1 MKSVIESFE
10 FLKDLPVAKWKIV
23 KDYKDLSSYKFP
35 CYLKAD
41 ISGHKTE
48 MKAVVRCNSLE
59 DAEEKLLEMHK
70 NSPSNKIIIQ
80 ESSEGIEMIVG
91 LKNDA
96 AFGKILA
103 VGFGGTFAEIKKDIS
118 FRALPIS
125 ESDIIQMVK
134 ELDSFEAFKARGKK
148 YNLTE
153 FYTTIQKIAHL
164 CEVKNIKEMDLN
176 PIIITENETKI
187 VDARIETE

>member
-10 FLKDLPVAKWKIV
+10 FLKGLPLAKWKIV
-23 KDYKDLSSYKFP
+23 KDYKDLSSCKFP

-41 ISGHKTE
+41 VSGHKTE
-48 MKAVVRCNSLE
+48 TKAVIRCSSLE
-59 DAEEKLLEMHK
+59 DAEKKLLEMHK
-70 NSPSNKIIIQ
+70 TFPNDRIIIQ
-80 ESSEGIEMIVG
+80 ENFEGIEMIVG
-91 LKNDA
+91 LKHDA

-134 ELDSFEAFKARGKK
+134 ELDSFNVFKARGKK
-148 YNLTE
+148 YNLTN
-153 FYTTIQKIAHL
+153 FYTTVQKIAHL
-164 CEVKNIKEMDLN
+164 CEVKEIQEMDLN
-176 PIIITENETKI
+176 PIIIGETQTKI
-187 VDARIETE
+187 VDARIELK